1 MVQLTK
7 EGEITSNTQEWAWGS
22 SSPILSSWRGFGS
35 KKWEQDSKKVASM
48 VTKYLQEDG
57 NNTILSVLQN
67 SLENTLGHED
77 LAYHMW
83 SDEHGQTQYNQI
95 HEEWHEASLR
105 KSVMIIPLLVSWN
118 WGHVIDELCGYE
130 GSICQIKF

>member
-1 MVQLTK
+1 
-7 EGEITSNTQEWAWGS
+7 
-22 SSPILSSWRGFGS
+22 
-35 KKWEQDSKKVASM
+35 M

-57 NNTILSVLQN
+57 NNTILFVLQN

-83 SDEHGQTQYNQI
+83 SDEHRQTQYNQI
-95 HEEWHEASLR
+95 HEEWHEASQR

>member
-1 MVQLTK
+1 
-7 EGEITSNTQEWAWGS
+7 
-22 SSPILSSWRGFGS
+22 
-35 KKWEQDSKKVASM
+35 M

-57 NNTILSVLQN
+57 NNTILFVLQN

-95 HEEWHEASLR
+95 HEEWHEASQRKCDDNTSISVLKLR
-105 KSVMIIPLLVSWN
+105 TSDWWVMRL
-118 WGHVIDELCGYE
+118 WG
-130 GSICQIKF
+130 